1 MALRE
6 SPNAHR
12 RRFSKDE
19 LAEVTAIIMPRI
31 LAEAARNA
39 EIERR
44 EVDEDVLGYVWWRY
58 WKRSEVVM
66 GLYPPE

>member
-12 RRFSKDE
+12 RHFSKDE
-19 LAEVTAIIMPRI
+19 LAEVRAIIMPRI

-39 EIERR
+39 EIARR
-44 EVDEDVLGYVWWRY
+44 EVAEDVLGYEWWRH
-58 WKRSEVVM
+58 WERC
-66 GLYPPE
+66 